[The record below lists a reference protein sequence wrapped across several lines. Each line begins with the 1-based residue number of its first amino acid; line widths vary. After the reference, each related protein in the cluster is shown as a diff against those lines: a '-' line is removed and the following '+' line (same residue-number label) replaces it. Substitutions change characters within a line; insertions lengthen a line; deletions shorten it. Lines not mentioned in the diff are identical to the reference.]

1 MNEQTALEELTFIKN
16 IIQDSRRKVIEN
28 GLGFI
33 IWGILVLL
41 GLLST
46 YFMLVNKIYLSIP
59 WNWII
64 LMGAGWLYTFL
75 KVRKY
80 KKKKVPSSFAVK
92 IIGALWFSSGISMT
106 LFGFVAPASGAVNGV
121 FISPMISVV
130 LGIAYFVSGFL
141 YDSKWISLLAYGWWA
156 GAIVMFF
163 YPGMQVFLIM
173 STMLILFQ
181 IVPGIV
187 LYSKF
192 RKEPAVS
199 A

>member
-1 MNEQTALEELTFIKN
+1 MNEKTALEELVFIKK

-28 GLGFI
+28 GMGFI

-46 YFMLVNKIYLSIP
+46 YYMIVNKIPQNVP

-64 LMGAGWLYTFL
+64 LIGVGWLYTFFE
-75 KVRKY
+75 VRKV
-80 KKKKVPSSFAVK
+80 KKKKLPSSFAEK
-92 IIGALWFSSGISMT
+92 IISALWFSSGISMT
-106 LFGFVAPASGAVNGV
+106 LFGFIAPLSGAVNGV

-141 YDSKWISLLAYGWWA
+141 YDYKWISLLAFGWWA
-156 GAIVMFF
+156 GAIIMFF

-173 STMLILFQ
+173 SLMLILLQ
-181 IVPGIV
+181 IVPGII
-187 LYSKF
+187 LYIKF
-192 RKEPAVS
+192 RKEFAV